1 MNYSGQ
7 NRPPRVLFVYPD
19 YAIAACK
26 RFQRGIALL
35 SAGLKKAGVRT
46 GLIHVYYQPEKKSF
60 LEQTSSFEPDI
71 IAYSSISNQYPMVK
85 NLASWSRELG
95 IYTIYGG
102 IHPTIAPEQCI
113 HTPGIDAICRGEG
126 DEAIVEFVSVFAGNG
141 DLAQV
146 KGFWVKTD
154 STVHKSAVRPLI
166 EDLDRLP
173 FPDYDLFPYDATDDY
188 SYGPRYKIISM
199 HASRGCP
206 YNCTYC
212 CNHYLRKLYP
222 NGNKYLRF
230 RSVENVIAELKYLR
244 DKYPQGNF
252 VRFTDDTL
260 STNKEWFYRFT
271 EQYKKHIDLP
281 YSANDHSHNI
291 NADVV
296 RHYRDSRCVSILMG
310 IENGNPH
317 IRNTVMKRPFSNE
330 EIINAFQLIRKTKIN
345 TAAFNIFGFCHET
358 MATVLDT
365 IKLNAKCNPK
375 MSIKSYFQPFQGT
388 EAYAMCREMDLK
400 INELKT
406 SFAQEPAV
414 ELTTISRDQV
424 MFGFRYFELLVGY
437 YKLLY
442 RLSGNKESLLIRM
455 TDRTLTHKWFPYKLF
470 NKIILNRFDIQERH
484 PALASYLARI
494 YKTLIRPKY

>member
-1 MNYSGQ
+1 
-7 NRPPRVLFVYPD
+7 
-19 YAIAACK
+19 
-26 RFQRGIALL
+26 
-35 SAGLKKAGVRT
+35 
-46 GLIHVYYQPEKKSF
+46 
-60 LEQTSSFEPDI
+60 
-71 IAYSSISNQYPMVK
+71 
-85 NLASWSRELG
+85 
-95 IYTIYGG
+95 
-102 IHPTIAPEQCI
+102 
-113 HTPGIDAICRGEG
+113 
-126 DEAIVEFVSVFAGNG
+126 
-141 DLAQV
+141 
-146 KGFWVKTD
+146 
-154 STVHKSAVRPLI
+154 
-166 EDLDRLP
+166 
-173 FPDYDLFPYDATDDY
+173 
-188 SYGPRYKIISM
+188 M